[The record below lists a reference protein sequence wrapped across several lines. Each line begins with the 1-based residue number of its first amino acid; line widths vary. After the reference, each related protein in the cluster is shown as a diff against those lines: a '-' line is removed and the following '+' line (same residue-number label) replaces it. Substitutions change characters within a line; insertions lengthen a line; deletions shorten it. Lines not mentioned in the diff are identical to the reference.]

1 MSRLPVRVSRTTAT
15 LLVMALI
22 LAAIGGAAAVIGF
35 GGGPT
40 KTISAR
46 FSEAPGLY
54 PGNHVEVLGITVGSV
69 TGVHPSPGYVTV
81 TMSVQAGLKLPR
93 AVGAELVAPEVV
105 SDRFVQLTP
114 AYTGGPQA
122 APGTVIPTGRTVI
135 PLNVDQILSTLDQ
148 LVTALG
154 PNGANKNG
162 DLSQLLTELADVLGG
177 EGPAINGT
185 VNGLGQALGGLANDG
200 PQLTQ
205 LLDRLGTFTQA
216 AASDD
221 SSYQAFAGALAQVSG
236 ELSGDDADI
245 GAALHTLQLA
255 LGQLATFL
263 QNNRGNLGSAAA
275 SLSTFAHQLAV
286 EQQQLT
292 QVIGTAPLTLQ
303 NLAAAVDPGA
313 PGGPAL
319 KGRYDANAGTPAL
332 QQQVCGNA
340 LLRLLIVT
348 TGQSHP
354 STWDVACGFAS
365 AIDSLGSAPGATGP
379 ALTIAGL
386 AGGGA

>member
-1 MSRLPVRVSRTTAT
+1 MSRLPVRVNRTTAT

-22 LAAIGGAAAVIGF
+22 LALVGGAAAVIGF

-46 FSEAPGLY
+46 FPEAPGLY

-69 TGVHPSPGYVTV
+69 TGVHPGAGYVTV
-81 TMSVQAGLKLPR
+81 TMSVRADLKLPR
-93 AVGAELVAPEVV
+93 NVGAELEAPEVV
-105 SDRFVQLTP
+105 SDRFIQLSP

-122 APGTVIPTGRTVI
+122 PGGTVIPTKRTVI

-154 PNGANKNG
+154 PNGANKSG
-162 DLSQLLTELADVLGG
+162 DLSQLLSELANVLGG

-185 VNGLGQALGGLANDG
+185 VNGLGQALGGLSTDG

-205 LLDRLGTFTQA
+205 LLNRLGSFTQA
-216 AASDD
+216 AAADD
-221 SSYQAFAGALAQVSG
+221 NSYQTFAGALAQVSG

-245 GAALHTLQLA
+245 GAALHNLQIA

-263 QNNRGNLGSAAA
+263 QNNQGNLGSATN
-275 SLSTFAHQLAV
+275 SLGTFARQLAA
-286 EQQQLT
+286 EQQQLA
-292 QVIGTAPLTLQ
+292 QVIGVAPLALQ
-303 NLAAAVDPGA
+303 NISAAVDPAA

-319 KGRYDANAGTPAL
+319 KGRYDANAGTAAL
-332 QQQVCGNA
+332 EQQVCGNP

-354 STWDVACGFAS
+354 TPADVACGFAS
-365 AIDSLGSAPGATGP
+365 AIDSLGSAPGAVGP
-379 ALTIAGL
+379 ELTIAGL